1 MSYTLGPFGVFY
13 GHLVYVLAI
22 WYNLQLFGIFF
33 MFWYAAPKK
42 NLETLALTAWRSG
55 HTICLRNRRPGFES
69 RKGVSFLGKHSN
81 AVVFQ

>member
-1 MSYTLGPFGVFY
+1 
-13 GHLVYVLAI
+13 
-22 WYNLQLFGIFF
+22 
-33 MFWYAAPKK
+33 MFWYVAPKK
-42 NLETLALTAWRSG
+42 NLATLALTAWRSG